1 MPSKP
6 SGGPL
11 KVLRR
16 VRRRGKRIAVLVDG
30 PNMLRRDLGID
41 LEAITEALSGLGRVK
56 IRIVV
61 LDRKAPDKLVE
72 AVTNS
77 GYRAVVSTGKV
88 EVEFTMIATELM
100 YSNKV
105 DVLALATRNAAYAPI
120 VYRAKE
126 LGKDVIVIGAEPG
139 FSTALRKSADLVITL
154 SPVDRDY
161 GGD

>member
-1 MPSKP
+1 M
-6 SGGPL
+6 
-11 KVLRR
+11 LRR
-16 VRRRGKRIAVLVDG
+16 VRRRSKRVAVLVDG

-126 LGKDVIVIGAEPG
+126 LGKDVVVIGAEPG
-139 FSTALRKSADLVITL
+139 FSTALRKAADLVITL
-154 SPVDRDY
+154 SPVDRNY
-161 GGD
+161 RGD